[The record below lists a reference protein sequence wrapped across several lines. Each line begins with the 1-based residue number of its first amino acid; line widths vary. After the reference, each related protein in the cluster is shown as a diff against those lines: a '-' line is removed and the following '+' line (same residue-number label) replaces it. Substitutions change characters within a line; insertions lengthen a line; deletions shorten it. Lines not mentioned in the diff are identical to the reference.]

1 MTSIEKLTEEIG
13 SLSALDLAALVKAI
27 EEKFGVSAAVP
38 VSMSAPTAGGPVVE
52 AAAAQTE
59 FKVTLKEAADK
70 IKVIKA
76 LRKVV
81 PTLSLSDAKKA
92 VEEAPTVIAE
102 AASKTDAA
110 TMKKELEEAGAKV
123 ELS

>member
-13 SLSALDLAALVKAI
+13 SLSALDLAALVKTI

-38 VSMSAPTAGGPVVE
+38 VSASAPTAGGPVAE
-52 AAAAQTE
+52 AATE
-59 FKVTLKEAADK
+59 KTEYKVTLKEAADK

-102 AASKTDAA
+102 AASKADAA